1 MVIVLGYLE
10 PLLLSKVDDL
20 RRAIAESVRLVR
32 ILDLVLLRYDLVVL
46 SLTSR
51 LKLSWDAQDSAS
63 LLIDA
68 ARFMNILIRF
78 ELLIEILNYSL
89 FLRISFL
96 KLNVRKF
103 LRIILI
109 VHSSLLI

>member
-20 RRAIAESVRLVR
+20 RRAIAESVRFVR

-46 SLTSR
+46 NLTSR
-51 LKLSWDAQDSAS
+51 LKLSWDAQGFAS

-68 ARFMNILIRF
+68 ARFMKILIRF

-96 KLNVRKF
+96 KLNVRK
-103 LRIILI
+103 
-109 VHSSLLI
+109 LL